1 MEPKYKV
8 GDYVEYVD
16 RYSRDLVPRM
26 RVDKIATIRFNYHRT
41 QYVYEF
47 EREMCIIGCSEQNI
61 ARRLSIEEACVWLL
75 EN

>member
-26 RVDKIATIRFNYHRT
+26 R
-41 QYVYEF
+41 
-47 EREMCIIGCSEQNI
+47 
-61 ARRLSIEEACVWLL
+61 RLSIEEACVWLL